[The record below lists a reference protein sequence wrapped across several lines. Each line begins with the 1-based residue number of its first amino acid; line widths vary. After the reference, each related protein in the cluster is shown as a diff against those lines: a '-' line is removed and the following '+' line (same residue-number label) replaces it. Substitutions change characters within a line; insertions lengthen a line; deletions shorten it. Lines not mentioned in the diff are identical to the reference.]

1 MRISTTC
8 RNRIIRVLAVAFWIA
23 VWQGVSLAVGS
34 EILVASP
41 ARTFGALL
49 SLLREGAF
57 YRAVLGSLMRICA
70 GFALALALGIALGAL
85 SFVVGW
91 VRALLHPVVSVVKA
105 TPVASFVIL
114 ALIWISS
121 KNLSIFIS
129 FLMVFPIM
137 YENMLAGLESADAKL
152 LEMGQVF
159 HLSRMARIRAI
170 YLPAAYPFLL
180 SAARLSLGMCW
191 KSGIAAEVIVT
202 PLGFIG
208 KELNDAKITLM
219 TADMFAW
226 TAVIILL
233 SIVFEK
239 IFGLIFLRIPIHQ
252 KGGK

>member
-23 VWQGVSLAVGS
+23 VWQGISLAVGS

-85 SFVVGW
+85 SFGVGW

-191 KSGIAAEVIVT
+191 KSGIAAEVIGQ
-202 PLGFIG
+202 PRQSIG
-208 KELNDAKITLM
+208 AELNQAKLFFNTPDL
-219 TADMFAW
+219 FAW
-226 TAVIILL
+226 TVTIIVV
-233 SIVFEK
+233 SVVFERLVLCG
-239 IFGLIFLRIPIHQ
+239 IRALMRRWERA
-252 KGGK
+252 

>member
-41 ARTFGALL
+41 ARTVGALH

-191 KSGIAAEVIVT
+191 KSGIAAEVIGQ
-202 PLGFIG
+202 PRQSIG
-208 KELNDAKITLM
+208 AELNQAKLFFNTPDL
-219 TADMFAW
+219 FAW
-226 TAVIILL
+226 TVTIIVV
-233 SIVFEK
+233 SVVFERLVLCG
-239 IFGLIFLRIPIHQ
+239 IRALMRRWERA
-252 KGGK
+252 

>member
-23 VWQGVSLAVGS
+23 VWQGISLAVGS

-85 SFVVGW
+85 SFAVGW

-137 YENMLAGLESADAKL
+137 YENMLSGLESADAKL

-191 KSGIAAEVIVT
+191 KSGIAAEVIGQ
-202 PLGFIG
+202 PRQSIG
-208 KELNDAKITLM
+208 AELNQAKLFFNTPDL
-219 TADMFAW
+219 FAW
-226 TAVIILL
+226 TVTIIVV
-233 SIVFEK
+233 SVVFERLVLCG
-239 IFGLIFLRIPIHQ
+239 IRALMRRWERA
-252 KGGK
+252 

>member
-137 YENMLAGLESADAKL
+137 YENMLSGLESADAKL
-152 LEMGQVF
+152 LEMGRVF

-191 KSGIAAEVIVT
+191 KSGIAAEVIGQ
-202 PLGFIG
+202 PRQSIG
-208 KELNDAKITLM
+208 AELNQAKLFFNTPDL
-219 TADMFAW
+219 FAW
-226 TAVIILL
+226 TVTIIVV
-233 SIVFEK
+233 SVVFERLVLCG
-239 IFGLIFLRIPIHQ
+239 IRALMRRWERA
-252 KGGK
+252 

>member
-121 KNLSIFIS
+121 KNLSIFIA

-191 KSGIAAEVIVT
+191 KSGIAAEVIGQ
-202 PLGFIG
+202 PRQSIG
-208 KELNDAKITLM
+208 AELNQAKLFFNTPGL
-219 TADMFAW
+219 FAW
-226 TAVIILL
+226 TVTIIVV
-233 SIVFEK
+233 SVVFERLVLCG
-239 IFGLIFLRIPIHQ
+239 IRALMRRWERA
-252 KGGK
+252 

>member
-23 VWQGVSLAVGS
+23 VWQGISLAVGS

-191 KSGIAAEVIVT
+191 KSGIAAEVIGQ
-202 PLGFIG
+202 PRQSIG
-208 KELNDAKITLM
+208 AELNQAKLFFNTPDL
-219 TADMFAW
+219 FAW
-226 TAVIILL
+226 TVTIIVV
-233 SIVFEK
+233 SVVFVRLVLCGIRALMRRWE
-239 IFGLIFLRIPIHQ
+239 RA
-252 KGGK
+252 

>member
-137 YENMLAGLESADAKL
+137 YENMLAGLESADPKL
-152 LEMGQVF
+152 LEMGRVF
-159 HLSRMARIRAI
+159 QLSRLSRIRAI

-191 KSGIAAEVIVT
+191 KSGIVAEVIGQ
-202 PLGFIG
+202 PRQSIG
-208 KELNDAKITLM
+208 AELNQAKLFFNTPDL
-219 TADMFAW
+219 FAW
-226 TAVIILL
+226 TVTIIVV
-233 SIVFEK
+233 SVVFERLVLCG
-239 IFGLIFLRIPIHQ
+239 IRALMRRWEHA
-252 KGGK
+252 

>member
-121 KNLSIFIS
+121 KNLAIFIS

-191 KSGIAAEVIVT
+191 KSGIAAEVIGQ
-202 PLGFIG
+202 PRQSIG
-208 KELNDAKITLM
+208 AELNQAKLFFNTPDL
-219 TADMFAW
+219 FAW
-226 TAVIILL
+226 TVTIIVV
-233 SIVFEK
+233 SVAFERLVLCG
-239 IFGLIFLRIPIHQ
+239 IRALMRRWERA
-252 KGGK
+252 

>member
-121 KNLSIFIS
+121 KNPSIFIS

-191 KSGIAAEVIVT
+191 KSGIAAEVIGQ
-202 PLGFIG
+202 PRQSIG
-208 KELNDAKITLM
+208 AELNQAKLFFNTPDL
-219 TADMFAW
+219 FAW
-226 TAVIILL
+226 TVTIIVV
-233 SIVFEK
+233 SVVFERLVLCG
-239 IFGLIFLRIPIHQ
+239 IRALMRRWERA
-252 KGGK
+252 

>member
-23 VWQGVSLAVGS
+23 VWQGISLAVGS

-159 HLSRMARIRAI
+159 HLSRMARIRDI

-191 KSGIAAEVIVT
+191 KSGIAAEVIGQ
-202 PLGFIG
+202 PRQSIG
-208 KELNDAKITLM
+208 AELNQAKLFFNTPDL
-219 TADMFAW
+219 FAW
-226 TAVIILL
+226 TVTIIVV
-233 SIVFEK
+233 SVVFERLVLCG
-239 IFGLIFLRIPIHQ
+239 IRALMRRWERA
-252 KGGK
+252 

>member
-191 KSGIAAEVIVT
+191 KSGIAAEVIGQ
-202 PLGFIG
+202 PRQSIG
-208 KELNDAKITLM
+208 AELNQAKLFFNTPDL
-219 TADMFAW
+219 FAW
-226 TAVIILL
+226 TVTIIVV
-233 SIVFEK
+233 SVVFERLVLCG
-239 IFGLIFLRIPIHQ
+239 IRTLMRRWERA
-252 KGGK
+252 

>member
-137 YENMLAGLESADAKL
+137 YENMLAGWKAPTPSYWKW
-152 LEMGQVF
+152 GRYSTF
-159 HLSRMARIRAI
+159 RAWRAFGPSI
-170 YLPAAYPFLL
+170 CPRPIHFCCRRR
-180 SAARLSLGMCW
+180 RLSLGMCW
-191 KSGIAAEVIVT
+191 KSGIAAEVIGQ
-202 PLGFIG
+202 PRQSIG
-208 KELNDAKITLM
+208 AELNQAKLFFNTPDL
-219 TADMFAW
+219 FAW
-226 TAVIILL
+226 TVTIIVV
-233 SIVFEK
+233 SVVFERLVLCG
-239 IFGLIFLRIPIHQ
+239 IRALMRRWERA
-252 KGGK
+252 

>member
-23 VWQGVSLAVGS
+23 IWQGVSLAVGS

-41 ARTFGALL
+41 ARTFVALL

-191 KSGIAAEVIVT
+191 KSGIAAEVIGQ
-202 PLGFIG
+202 PRQSIG
-208 KELNDAKITLM
+208 AELNQAKLFFNTPDL
-219 TADMFAW
+219 FAW
-226 TAVIILL
+226 TVTIIVV
-233 SIVFEK
+233 SVVFERLVLCG
-239 IFGLIFLRIPIHQ
+239 IRALMRRWERA
-252 KGGK
+252 

>member
-137 YENMLAGLESADAKL
+137 YENMLAGLESTDAKL

-191 KSGIAAEVIVT
+191 KSGIAAEVIGQ
-202 PLGFIG
+202 PRQSIG
-208 KELNDAKITLM
+208 AELNQAKLFFNTPDL
-219 TADMFAW
+219 FAW
-226 TAVIILL
+226 TVTIIVV
-233 SIVFEK
+233 SVVFERLVLCG
-239 IFGLIFLRIPIHQ
+239 IRALMRRWERA
-252 KGGK
+252 

>member
-191 KSGIAAEVIVT
+191 KSGIAAEVIGQ
-202 PLGFIG
+202 PRQSIG
-208 KELNDAKITLM
+208 AELNQAKLFFNTPDL
-219 TADMFAW
+219 FAW
-226 TAVIILL
+226 TVT
-233 SIVFEK
+233 SIVVSVVFERLVLCG
-239 IFGLIFLRIPIHQ
+239 IRALMRRWERA
-252 KGGK
+252 

>member
-57 YRAVLGSLMRICA
+57 YRAMLGSLMRICA

-191 KSGIAAEVIVT
+191 KSGIAAEVIGQ
-202 PLGFIG
+202 PRQSIG
-208 KELNDAKITLM
+208 AELNQAKLFFNTPDL
-219 TADMFAW
+219 FAW
-226 TAVIILL
+226 TVTIIVV
-233 SIVFEK
+233 SVVFERLVLCG
-239 IFGLIFLRIPIHQ
+239 IRALMRRWERA
-252 KGGK
+252 

>member
-1 MRISTTC
+1 MRISTSC

-191 KSGIAAEVIVT
+191 KSGIAAEVIGQ
-202 PLGFIG
+202 PRQSIG
-208 KELNDAKITLM
+208 AELNQAKLFFNTPDL
-219 TADMFAW
+219 FAW
-226 TAVIILL
+226 TVTIIVV
-233 SIVFEK
+233 SVVFERLVLCG
-239 IFGLIFLRIPIHQ
+239 IRALMRRWERA
-252 KGGK
+252 

>member
-180 SAARLSLGMCW
+180 SATRLSLGMCW
-191 KSGIAAEVIVT
+191 KSGIAAEVIGQ
-202 PLGFIG
+202 PRQSIG
-208 KELNDAKITLM
+208 AELNQAKLFFNTPDL
-219 TADMFAW
+219 FAW
-226 TAVIILL
+226 TVTIIVV
-233 SIVFEK
+233 SVVFERLVLCG
-239 IFGLIFLRIPIHQ
+239 IRALMRRWERA
-252 KGGK
+252 

>member
-191 KSGIAAEVIVT
+191 KSGIAAEVIGQ
-202 PLGFIG
+202 PRQSIG
-208 KELNDAKITLM
+208 AELNQAKLIFNTPDL
-219 TADMFAW
+219 FAW
-226 TAVIILL
+226 TVTIIVV
-233 SIVFEK
+233 SVVFERLVLCG
-239 IFGLIFLRIPIHQ
+239 IRALMRRWERA
-252 KGGK
+252 

>member
-191 KSGIAAEVIVT
+191 KSGIAAEVIGQ
-202 PLGFIG
+202 PQQSIG
-208 KELNDAKITLM
+208 AELNQAKLFFNTPDL
-219 TADMFAW
+219 FAW
-226 TAVIILL
+226 TVTIIVV
-233 SIVFEK
+233 SVAFERLVLCG
-239 IFGLIFLRIPIHQ
+239 IRALMRRWERA
-252 KGGK
+252 

>member
-121 KNLSIFIS
+121 KNLAIFIS

-191 KSGIAAEVIVT
+191 KSGIAAEVIGQ
-202 PLGFIG
+202 PRQSIG
-208 KELNDAKITLM
+208 AELNQAKLFFNTPDL
-219 TADMFAW
+219 FAW
-226 TAVIILL
+226 TVTIIVV
-233 SIVFEK
+233 SVVFERLVLCG
-239 IFGLIFLRIPIHQ
+239 IRALMRRWERA
-252 KGGK
+252 